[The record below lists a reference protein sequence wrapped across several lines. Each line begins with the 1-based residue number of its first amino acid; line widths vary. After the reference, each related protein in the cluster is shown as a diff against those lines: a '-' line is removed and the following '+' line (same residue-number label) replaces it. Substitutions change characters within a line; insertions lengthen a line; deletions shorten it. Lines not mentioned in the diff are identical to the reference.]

1 MGKQDKRMGSDP
13 FSWIG
18 EGSCLGLAK
27 EGHSDSEAVPI
38 KEGKQGE
45 SVREGETSSQ
55 KGLPEGWTR
64 ATFIVREDMLK
75 RLKEYAY
82 TDRRSIKGIVNEM
95 LEWYLD
101 GKESIER

>member
-1 MGKQDKRMGSDP
+1 
-13 FSWIG
+13 
-18 EGSCLGLAK
+18 
-27 EGHSDSEAVPI
+27 VPI

-45 SVREGETSSQ
+45 SVREGKTSSQ
-55 KGLPEGWTR
+55 KGLPESWTR

-95 LEWYLD
+95 LEWYID